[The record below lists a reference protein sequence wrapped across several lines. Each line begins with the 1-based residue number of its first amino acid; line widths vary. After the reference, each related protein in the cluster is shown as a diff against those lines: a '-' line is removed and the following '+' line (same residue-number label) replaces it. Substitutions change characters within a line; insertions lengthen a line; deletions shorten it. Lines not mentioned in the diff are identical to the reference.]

1 MQGVV
6 LEIFGQ
12 GNAPENR
19 PDLFSVLKEAFELGV
34 VIINI
39 TQCAKGCVVAS
50 NATGKVSGSLFV
62 FIKISVPYNLRRSLI

>member
-6 LEIFGQ
+6 LEIFGR
-12 GNAPENR
+12 GNAPEKR
-19 PDLFSVLKEAFELGV
+19 PDLFGVLKEAYDAGV

-50 NATGKVSGSLFV
+50 NATGKVL
-62 FIKISVPYNLRRSLI
+62 P

>member
-6 LEIFGQ
+6 LEIFGR

-19 PDLFSVLKEAFELGV
+19 PDLFGVLKEAYDAGL

-50 NATGKVSGSLFV
+50 NATGKVL
-62 FIKISVPYNLRRSLI
+62 P